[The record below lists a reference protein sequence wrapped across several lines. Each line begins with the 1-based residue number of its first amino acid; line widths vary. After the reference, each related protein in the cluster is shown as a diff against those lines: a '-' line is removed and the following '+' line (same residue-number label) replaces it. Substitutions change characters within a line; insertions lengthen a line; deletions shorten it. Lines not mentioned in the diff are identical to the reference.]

1 MTNIPIADAIDDID
15 CDQPVRKFTVSTYQ
29 SWIEKHNECAKY
41 FTRSKS
47 NPAPLKQD
55 TVYADFD
62 NIIDAAELY
71 RTLNSLGVPAFKNFM
86 T

>member
-1 MTNIPIADAIDDID
+1 MNYIPIADAIDDID
-15 CDQPVRKFTVSTYQ
+15 CGESAQKFTVSTYQ
-29 SWIEKHNECAKY
+29 SWIEKHSEYAKH

-62 NIIDAAELY
+62 NIIDANELY
-71 RTLNSLGVPAFKNFM
+71 RALNSLGVPAFKNFM

>member
-1 MTNIPIADAIDDID
+1 MTQIPIADAIDDID
-15 CDQPVRKFTVSTYQ
+15 CGEPVRKFTVSTYQ
-29 SWIEKHNECAKY
+29 SWIEKHSEYAEH
-41 FTRSKS
+41 FTRSKN

-71 RTLNSLGVPAFKNFM
+71 RTLNSLGVPVFKNFM

>member
-1 MTNIPIADAIDDID
+1 MTQIPIVDAIDDID
-15 CDQPVRKFTVSTYQ
+15 CGEPARKFTVSTYQ
-29 SWIEKHNECAKY
+29 SWIDKNFEYSKH
-41 FTRSKS
+41 FSRSKN
-47 NPAPLKQD
+47 NPAPLQP

-71 RTLNSLGVPAFKNFM
+71 RTLNSLGVPVFKNFM